1 MFFSSIKEI
10 NRLFSIKE
18 ISRLLIVKTMSYFY
32 LKVTVEK
39 NGRSQ
44 NFHFLS
50 LTNSPP
56 GQFLGNS
63 SSRSCKWILN
73 FLLRFIDQRCRR
85 KNVCVFSIILILK
98 GTIKFSIQRVHK
110 QKYTLTYQICKS
122 ILSHIKKHY
131 FIRLFSK

>member
-1 MFFSSIKEI
+1 
-10 NRLFSIKE
+10 
-18 ISRLLIVKTMSYFY
+18 MSNIY

-39 NGRSQ
+39 NGLSQ

-50 LTNSPP
+50 LTNSLPD
-56 GQFLGNS
+56 QFLGNS
-63 SSRSCKWILN
+63 SSRRCKWILN
-73 FLLRFIDQRCRR
+73 FLLRFTDHRFRR
-85 KNVCVFSIILILK
+85 KNVYVFSIILILK

-131 FIRLFSK
+131 FIRLFSKLPKA